1 MALFSARTVG
11 LCRTSA
17 MRFVA
22 MRASSSAPK
31 VALIGAAG
39 GIGQPLALLLKANK
53 LIANLALYDIVGTA
67 GVAADLS
74 HIDSP
79 AQVTGHV
86 GPEQLHKAL
95 EGADVIV
102 CPAGVPRKPGMD
114 RDDLFNVNAGV
125 VRDLAEQAAKIC
137 PKAFLAIITNPVNST
152 VPIAAEVYKNN
163 GVFDAKRIFGVTTLD
178 IVRSHT
184 FVAEL
189 KKLDVNNTQVPVI
202 GGHSGVTIIPLLSQ
216 VKPSVKFS
224 DDEIKALTARIQD
237 AGTEVVKAKAGA
249 GSATLSMA
257 HAGARFVDALVR
269 ALKGEKSVHCAYV
282 HSDVVKGVD
291 YFATPVELGP
301 NGAEKVQGYGTLSK
315 YEEQLVQAAI
325 PELQKNI
332 AKGVKFIKG

>member
-1 MALFSARTVG
+1 MALFSAKSMN
-11 LCRTSA
+11 LCR
-17 MRFVA
+17 VA
-22 MRASSSAPK
+22 QMSLRNSSNAPK

-39 GIGQPLALLLKANK
+39 GIGQPLALLLKGNK

-74 HIDSP
+74 
-79 AQVTGHV
+79 
-86 GPEQLHKAL
+86 
-95 EGADVIV
+95 
-102 CPAGVPRKPGMD
+102 RKPGMT
-114 RDDLFNVNAGV
+114 RDDLFNTNAGV

-163 GVFDAKRIFGVTTLD
+163 DVFDPKRIFGVTTLD

-184 FVAEL
+184 FIAEL
-189 KKLDVNNTQVPVI
+189 KKLDVNHTEVPVI

-216 VKPSVKFS
+216 VKPSVNFS
-224 DDEIKALTARIQD
+224 EQEIKALTERIQD

-257 HAGARFVDALVR
+257 HAGARFVDALVK
-269 ALKGEKSVHCAYV
+269 ALKGEKSV
-282 HSDVVKGVD
+282 D
-291 YFATPVELGP
+291 YFASPVELGP
-301 NGAEKVQGYGTLSK
+301 NGAEKVHGYGTLSK
-315 YEEQLVQAAI
+315 YEEQLVQTAI

-332 AKGVKFIKG
+332 EKGVKFIKG

>member
-1 MALFSARTVG
+1 MSFFSAKALNLSRASTFVG
-11 LCRTSA
+11 LRN
-17 MRFVA
+17 
-22 MRASSSAPK
+22 SSSAPK

-53 LIANLALYDIVGTA
+53 LISKLALYDIVGTA

-86 GPEQLHKAL
+86 GPEQLHEAL
-95 EGADVIV
+95 QGADIIV
-102 CPAGVPRKPGMD
+102 CPAGVPRKPGMT
-114 RDDLFNVNAGV
+114 RDDLFNTNAGV

-152 VPIAAEVYKNN
+152 VPIAVEVYKNN
-163 GVFDAKRIFGVTTLD
+163 NVFDPKRIFGVTTLD

-189 KKLDVNNTQVPVI
+189 KKLDVNKTEIPVI

-216 VKPSVKFS
+216 AKPSVKFS
-224 DDEIKALTARIQD
+224 DEEIKALTERIQD

-257 HAGARFVDALVR
+257 HAGARFVDALVK

-282 HSDVVKGVD
+282 KSDVVKDVE
-291 YFATPVELGP
+291 YFASPVELGP
-301 NGAEKVQGYGTLSK
+301 NGVEKVHGYGTLSK
-315 YEEQLVQAAI
+315 FEEQLVQAAV

-332 AKGVKFIKG
+332 QKGVKFIKG